1 MAKRKADD
9 AVAAATVDSSGAD
22 ISIPDAPSLADPTP
36 PGGQAQARQTAP
48 PKSKTAPDNR
58 TPPLET
64 TVVDGITYKVQPEGL
79 ASILL
84 PDAPREKNTAVF
96 YNYIQ
101 QFNRDLT
108 MAVTR
113 GFGELLDAE
122 RRASKRRHRGG
133 VKHKKKRRKSD
144 DGPDGGIV
152 VAEHAD
158 EADEDDAVHFTVD
171 GAGDVGMTDAA
182 AATADATTP
191 PPRFAVLDAL
201 SATGLRALRYAK
213 EIPFVTHVTANDMS
227 YDAVE
232 SIARNIAF
240 NNVGHLVTPSLDN
253 AVGHMYRT
261 AYPAYVPAPTP
272 ENPNRMK
279 ATAAQKYH
287 VIDLDPYGTAT
298 PFIDSALQA
307 LEDGG
312 LLSVTCTDAAIFAST
327 SYPEKTF
334 ATYGGLPPKGDFSH
348 ESGLRMVL
356 MSIATAAGRYGLHVE
371 PLLSLSIDYYC
382 RVFVRVR
389 RSPENVKKLASRCM
403 TLLNCDSGC
412 GAWKVQE
419 MGTMRERQGKKDGGN
434 GGGGS
439 AGYKYGVAQAV
450 ESGVCEFCG
459 YKMHVA
465 GPMWSDPIHSAGFI
479 NHLLSNVL
487 GSEVVKGYGTY
498 GRIMGMLKLALG
510 ELAPTPEED
519 TRVPAATTTTTTTT
533 ITAAGAL
540 EDTAN
545 GELEATPAPG
555 QAPPQSTDGSDGSAK
570 QLPTLKRKLMQRNKQ
585 APTTTATTA
594 GNVPS
599 SAKRNPTADPI
610 ALFVMPTQL
619 ARVLHCEA
627 PSLAAI
633 RGALLTFGY
642 HVTKSHCRAGSLKTD
657 APWSVIWRVM
667 RAWVKTHPVKPG
679 SVTAAMP
686 GYRIL
691 YGDHGDEA
699 LDDIHFDEA
708 LGRERDKA
716 KGEVAY
722 QLNPNAYWGPMA
734 KAGKRG
740 LTAEE
745 LSRVGNAE
753 KDRRRKEEKE
763 RRMREGVWGGRDG
776 GPEVDGKRKRRRG
789 GRKAVGEEPPATAV
803 DQVDNVAVAE
813 ETPARTKES
822 DDSGVQYG
830 MAGISAS
837 DLQQLEEQATAAQKA
852 CE

>member
-1 MAKRKADD
+1 MAKRKAD
-9 AVAAATVDSSGAD
+9 GEPAD
-22 ISIPDAPSLADPTP
+22 LSIPDAPSLTEPTP
-36 PGGQAQARQTAP
+36 PGGQAQARETAP
-48 PKSKTAPDNR
+48 PKLKSPAATDII
-58 TPPLET
+58 PPLAT
-64 TVVDGITYKVQPEGL
+64 AVVDGTTYKVQPEGL
-79 ASILL
+79 ASILI
-84 PDAPREKNTAVF
+84 PDTPRENTTAVF

-122 RRASKRRHRGG
+122 RRAIASRRRHRGG
-133 VKHKKKRRKSD
+133 VKHKNKRRKSEE
-144 DGPDGGIV
+144 PANGGV
-152 VAEHAD
+152 SAAKQPD
-158 EADEDDAVHFTVD
+158 EANEAEDADAVEFTID

-182 AATADATTP
+182 ATTAVP
-191 PPRFAVLDAL
+191 RPRFAVLDAL

-213 EIPFVTHVTANDMS
+213 EIPFVTHITANDMS
-227 YDAVE
+227 HDAVE
-232 SIARNIAF
+232 SITRNIAF
-240 NNVGHLVTPSLDN
+240 NAVSHLVTASLDN

-261 AYPAYVPAPTP
+261 AYPPYTPAPTP
-272 ENPNRMK
+272 ENPTRMK
-279 ATAAQKYH
+279 SSAAEKYH
-287 VIDLDPYGTAT
+287 VIDLDPYGSAA
-298 PFIDSALQA
+298 PFIDAALQA

-356 MSIATAAGRYGLHVE
+356 MSIATAAARYGLHIE

-403 TLLNCDSGC
+403 MVVNCDSGC
-412 GAWKVQE
+412 GAWKAQE
-419 MGTMRERQGKKDGGN
+419 MGTMRERANKKEGAGGH
-434 GGGGS
+434 

-487 GSEVVKGYGTY
+487 GGEIVRGYGTY
-498 GRIMGMLKLALG
+498 GRILGMLKLALG
-510 ELAPTPEED
+510 ELAPETTP
-519 TRVPAATTTTTTTT
+519 TPTTTAATTTATTATTA
-533 ITAAGAL
+533 TATTNTTKDKAK
-540 EDTAN
+540 D
-545 GELEATPAPG
+545 ELDSATPAPG
-555 QAPPQSTDGSDGSAK
+555 QAPPQSTEGSDESAK
-570 QLPTLKRKLMQRNKQ
+570 QMPTTKRKQMQRNKD
-585 APTTTATTA
+585 TRTATNTTI
-594 GNVPS
+594 
-599 SAKRNPTADPI
+599 SAKRNPTADPL

-627 PSLAAI
+627 PSLAAL
-633 RGALLTFGY
+633 RGALLTLGY
-642 HVTKSHCRAGSLKTD
+642 HVTKSHCRAGSIKTD
-657 APWSVIWRVM
+657 APWSAIWRIM

-679 SVTAAMP
+679 SVTSTMP
-686 GYRIL
+686 GHRIL
-691 YGDHGDEA
+691 HGHDEENV
-699 LDDIHFDEA
+699 DDIVFDEA
-708 LGRERDKA
+708 LGRDRDKA
-716 KGEVAY
+716 KGEVNY

-734 KAGKRG
+734 KASKRG

-763 RRMREGVWGGRDG
+763 RRMRERLARGPDE
-776 GPEVDGKRKRRRG
+776 GPEAESKRKRRRG
-789 GRKAVGEEPPATAV
+789 VKDEKDGQQPPPGTAV
-803 DQVDNVAVAE
+803 EQIDRAAGAE

-822 DDSGVQYG
+822 EDSAQYG

-837 DLQQLEEQATAAQKA
+837 DLQRLEEQATAARTTGA
-852 CE
+852 